1 MEKIKYYEVEFGKKD
16 DKTDVYSICILGIK
30 KPTIEEAQ
38 MFLAKDIEMMD
49 YDYVSDVLEIT
60 YEEAHEFFDMERE
73 GELPVFGKVM
83 KP

>member
-1 MEKIKYYEVEFGKKD
+1 MEKIKYYEVEFSKKD
-16 DKTDVYSICILGIK
+16 DKTDMYSICILGIK

-38 MFLAKDIEMMD
+38 MFLKKEIEVMG

-73 GELPVFGKVM
+73 DEFPVFGK
-83 KP
+83 